1 MAVSYN
7 ERDYLVRGDVLHSF
21 RWSAIFG
28 GLLAALATQIVL
40 SAIGVAVGVTATAV
54 AENQN
59 AARGLGI
66 GAGIWMIL
74 TPLISMFV
82 GGMVAAWLSRPLDR
96 KVAAMHGG
104 MVWALSLVIGAFFL
118 GTVASGVVN
127 RVIGATAN
135 TASQVVAE
143 GTNTTRE
150 QRNDLRAEA
159 QDKKAEAKAKVDQNK
174 EKIAET
180 ADKAANA
187 GTGVAW
193 ASVLAMLLSLGA
205 AIFGALSAHRSIF
218 GPERRE
224 AGRFPARPD
233 RIELTDLDR
242 NRDTLV
248 TKPRNTEADST
259 IVRPPDL
266 H

>member
-1 MAVSYN
+1 MAVSYT
-7 ERDYLVRGDVLHSF
+7 ERDHLIRGDVLHSF

-40 SAIGVAVGVTATAV
+40 SAIGAAIGVTATAV
-54 AENQN
+54 AENEG

-66 GAGIWMIL
+66 GAGVWMIL
-74 TPLISMFV
+74 TPLISMFA
-82 GGMVAAWLSRPLDR
+82 GGLVAAWLSRPLDR

-104 MVWALSLVIGAFFL
+104 MVWALSLVVGAFFL
-118 GTVASGVVN
+118 GTVASGMVN
-127 RVIGATAN
+127 RVIGASAN
-135 TASQVVAE
+135 TAGQVVAE

-150 QRNDLRAEA
+150 QRDDLRAEA
-159 QDKKAEAKAKVDQNK
+159 RDKKNEAKAKVDQNK
-174 EKIAET
+174 EKIADT
-180 ADKAANA
+180 ADKAANV

-205 AIFGALSAHRSIF
+205 AVLGALSAHRSIF
-218 GPERRE
+218 GPDRTDT
-224 AGRFPARPD
+224 GRFLGSSD
-233 RIELTDLDR
+233 RIERSEIVRDR
-242 NRDTLV
+242 APV
-248 TKPRNTEADST
+248 VGPPRNVETEST